1 MKFTIIDSTSFRKA
15 YFDTDDCSGET
26 LFYSTLINECDTV
39 SDVSWINTP
48 LTANDLIPD
57 VNCTCDF
64 DEFIK
69 SDSEAGNETGALP
82 SKNETADDES
92 PVTSGSEHMTEH
104 TAKIMA
110 MLAVSLSA
118 IMM

>member
-1 MKFTIIDSTSFRKA
+1 MFNGECNTLSYDSSKI
-15 YFDTDDCSGET
+15 Y
-26 LFYSTLINECDTV
+26 Y
-39 SDVSWINTP
+39 TP
-48 LTANDLIPD
+48 LTATDLIPD

-64 DEFIK
+64 DEFV
-69 SDSEAGNETGALP
+69 NGALP
-82 SKNETADDES
+82 NKNETADDES
-92 PVTSGSEHMTEH
+92 AVTSGSEHMTEH